1 MTAGSFDLSTIRA
14 ITPQLGLFTLGLLLF
29 ILDLAWKGEKR
40 RQLAWITSLGLVL
53 TGAAMTLWGRPS
65 ADGAL
70 VFGGMIRWDWMGF
83 TFGLIFLF
91 GGAVTALLMK
101 HDADAG
107 KRGEFYLLMVVAI
120 LGMTLMACAADLVM
134 LFLAVETTSIPLY
147 ILAGFLRK
155 DRRSV
160 EAGFKYLLYGAMTS
174 ALMLYGFSL
183 LFGFTGT
190 TQVYSMAG
198 LLNGGSVPA
207 AAIISVIVLILV
219 GIGFK
224 ISAVPFHFWAPD
236 VYQGAPSPVAGFLST
251 ASKAAGFSVLVR
263 LFTVAFP
270 GSAPVWAII
279 VSALSVASMT
289 FGNLQAINQKDI
301 KRLLAYSSI
310 AQAGYILIGVVTL
323 SAFGTTGVVFYLL
336 VYLVTN
342 MAAFGIVT
350 IIGRELGSDD
360 IKDYSGLS
368 RRSPGLALG
377 LLAAF
382 LSLGGIPPFA
392 GFVGKIIL
400 FASALQANLAWLAII
415 GIINSIIGLY
425 YYLVVLKVVYL
436 DRSDGDEQPLKVSRL
451 ARIAVIVCIT
461 GILAAGIFFAPLYE
475 LSKMAVASIF

>member
-1 MTAGSFDLSTIRA
+1 MTAGSFDLSSIRA
-14 ITPQLGLFTLGLLLF
+14 ITPQLGLFTLGILLF

-53 TGAAMTLWGRPS
+53 TGAAMAILGQPS
-65 ADGAL
+65 TDGAL
-70 VFGGMIRWDWMGF
+70 AFGGMIRWDWMSF

-101 HDADAG
+101 QDADAG
-107 KRGEFYLLMVVAI
+107 RRGEFYLLMVVAI

-147 ILAGFLRK
+147 VLAGFLRK

-190 TQVYSMAG
+190 TQIYAMAG
-198 LLNGGSVPA
+198 VLNDGSVPA
-207 AAIISVIVLILV
+207 AAIAGVVVLILV

-263 LFTVAFP
+263 LLTVAFP
-270 GSAPVWAII
+270 GSAPVWAIF
-279 VSALSVASMT
+279 VAVLSVASMT
-289 FGNLQAINQKDI
+289 FGNLQALNQKDI

-323 SAFGTTGVVFYLL
+323 SPFGITGVVFYLL
-336 VYLVTN
+336 AYLVTN
-342 MAAFGIVT
+342 LAAFGIVT

-360 IKDYSGLS
+360 IKAYSGLS

-382 LSLGGIPPFA
+382 LSLAGIPPFA

-425 YYLVVLKVVYL
+425 YYLMVLKVVYL
-436 DRSDGDEQPLKVSRL
+436 DRSDGDEQSLKVSRL
-451 ARIAVIVCIT
+451 ARVAVIVCIT
-461 GILAAGIFFAPLYE
+461 GVLAAGIFFAPLYE